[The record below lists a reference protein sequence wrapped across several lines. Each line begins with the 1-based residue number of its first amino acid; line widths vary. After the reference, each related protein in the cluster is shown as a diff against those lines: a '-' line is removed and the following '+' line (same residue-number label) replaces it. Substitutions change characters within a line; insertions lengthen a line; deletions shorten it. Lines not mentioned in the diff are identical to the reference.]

1 MDSASSKS
9 GAFSCGLESRDR
21 GVGTFGMMVEECALG
36 LKELAFWEDFFE
48 LGQGEVDFFCSLIEF
63 LACEDVKD

>member
-1 MDSASSKS
+1 
-9 GAFSCGLESRDR
+9 
-21 GVGTFGMMVEECALG
+21 MMVEECALG